1 MKTETLIF
9 KENLV
14 NDTRILGASTAI
26 FIYIVVSFIYLHKF
40 NKLSMLIELFK
51 NKFYFLNIV
60 IIIVL
65 SIFIIKFDGKGFILR
80 PTNNER
86 LDRLKESIKKAIF
99 GFLIAILAYLDE
111 PLLAFWSIFL
121 VSYYLNGFI

>member
-9 KENLV
+9 EENLV

-26 FIYIVVSFIYLHKF
+26 FIYIMVSFIYLHKF
-40 NKLSMLIELFK
+40 NKLSMLIELFR
-51 NKFYFLNIV
+51 NKFYFFNLV
-60 IIIVL
+60 IIIIL

-80 PTNNER
+80 FTNNER

-99 GFLIAILAYLDE
+99 GFL
-111 PLLAFWSIFL
+111 LLFWPI
-121 VSYYLNGFI
+121 